1 MLCSRCQLGT
11 VSRPRQLS
19 HLAGHRRSKQSIAV
33 SNSRVNSRDV
43 TMAAINGA
51 AAATLVSSGS
61 AALQSLED
69 YRIAGNLD
77 MAQVPDAL
85 KKDCILFYTPDTEAL
100 AHKIAATSDS
110 KVQLGK
116 IRWRSVLQAA

>member
-1 MLCSRCQLGT
+1 
-11 VSRPRQLS
+11 
-19 HLAGHRRSKQSIAV
+19 
-33 SNSRVNSRDV
+33 
-43 TMAAINGA
+43 MAAINGA

-100 AHKIAATSDS
+100 AQKIAAISDS

-116 IRWRSVLQAA
+116 IRWRSVLHAA